1 MSNQWVVRAL
11 LSDACKL
18 KNSEST
24 SYRRHSFD
32 FSKTYISRDM
42 TRLEQ
47 AEHKRFILKLKDN
60 NLKDGNTRWIIKFG
74 KVQAWGKI
82 QRSLLFL
89 EPSFYVFKLYT

>member
-60 NLKDGNTRWIIKFG
+60 NLKDGNTRWIIKFFFDLKPTVG
-74 KVQAWGKI
+74 LACASIKI
-82 QRSLLFL
+82 TIGTLTGIR
-89 EPSFYVFKLYT
+89 